1 MSCYIRQCS
10 ITTNLFSQETYV
22 FMSSRQGTYISGM
35 LDMTCLHFRS
45 YIVQHTLHQ
54 LVRLVKLVL
63 MGKKTLNIWII
74 AFELIAESG
83 EQGIGPIVLN
93 VG

>member
-1 MSCYIRQCS
+1 
-10 ITTNLFSQETYV
+10 
-22 FMSSRQGTYISGM
+22 
-35 LDMTCLHFRS
+35 MTCLHFRS